1 MPETKYEI
9 DFSQEADETLVR
21 LICIEEI
28 QNDLLKEVIKRY
40 IKIIKEKLEKPRL
53 EPKEIADKI
62 QQLTN
67 SLAIRQINIKHNTL
81 YNVQFICFNTKTQ
94 EFDVVY
100 SSEENKFV
108 TYSRPY
114 NEFTEKFKPKY
125 GVD

>member
-28 QNDLLKEVIKRY
+28 QDDLLKEVIKRY

-67 SLAIRQINIKHNTL
+67 SLIIYFSASSATRQINIKHNTL
-81 YNVQFICFNTKTQ
+81 CNVQFICFNTKTQ
-94 EFDVVY
+94 EFDVIY
-100 SSEENKFV
+100 SYEENEFV

-114 NEFTEKFKPKY
+114 SEFIEK
-125 GVD
+125 